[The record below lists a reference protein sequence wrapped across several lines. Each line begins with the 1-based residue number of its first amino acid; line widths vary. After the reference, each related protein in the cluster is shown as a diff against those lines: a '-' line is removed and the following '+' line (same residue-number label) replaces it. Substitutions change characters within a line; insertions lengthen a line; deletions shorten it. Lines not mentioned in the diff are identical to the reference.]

1 MTPKLPIQ
9 TISDWPGGG
18 DRGERKVPTALVYNA
33 NNTISSWGFLCAD
46 DDTTLPRKTRCEFF
60 KLSLDA
66 ETLAGAHAQG
76 IKGAPAS
83 TLEAQRLT
91 TDYLAQVF
99 RHIKGSIERELGRQH
114 IGGWTDMS
122 VQFLFSV
129 PTTWTSLRVVR
140 VQDGDS
146 RCGVWGRGVEAQG
159 RSGLDRGGGGGRGD
173 TQDEY
178 RAV

>member
-46 DDTTLPRKTRCEFF
+46 DDTTLPRKTRCEFL

-76 IKGAPAS
+76 IRVPRPPRSKRS
-83 TLEAQRLT
+83 
-91 TDYLAQVF
+91 
-99 RHIKGSIERELGRQH
+99 GSRPI
-114 IGGWTDMS
+114 
-122 VQFLFSV
+122 
-129 PTTWTSLRVVR
+129 TSR
-140 VQDGDS
+140 
-146 RCGVWGRGVEAQG
+146 RCSGTSRGVSNA
-159 RSGLDRGGGGGRGD
+159 SWGGS
-173 TQDEY
+173 T
-178 RAV
+178 